1 MLIDRGRC
9 LHAAVCAA
17 QLLQS
22 SLSQRSFRL
31 FLFGNAHM

>member
-17 QLLQS
+17 Q
-22 SLSQRSFRL
+22 QRSFRL